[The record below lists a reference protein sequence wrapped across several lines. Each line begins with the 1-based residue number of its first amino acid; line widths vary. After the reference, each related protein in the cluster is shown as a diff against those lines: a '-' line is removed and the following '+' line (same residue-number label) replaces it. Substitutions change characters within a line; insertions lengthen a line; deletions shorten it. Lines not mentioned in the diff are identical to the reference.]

1 MQEQEFYRSHQQLPF
16 IQKEGQAMLKQQKV
30 LIIGAGGLGCPC
42 LLALTGAGIGTIG
55 IADFD
60 KVAISNLHR
69 QSLYQFTDAGKLKT
83 AIAAERLQ
91 QYNPF
96 IQINKHVLLVDQG
109 NVLQLIQAYDIIADC
124 TDNFAARYLIND
136 ACVYLNKPLVYGA
149 IHQGEGHI
157 TVFNHNG
164 SATLRCLFPKD
175 ENESIASCAE
185 IGAYNITTSIIGNMM
200 ANEVIK
206 IALNLPD
213 ILEGKLKLLNVLDGS
228 INTIAYKPTAEGR
241 AKSMDR
247 FTSSKQVD
255 TITPLQ
261 LSDMLNAGKHFTLID
276 VREPAEHA
284 NNNIGGINLP
294 LQQVLQT
301 TDFPFTDTDNII
313 VYCQKGNRSPQAL
326 SYLKKKGF
334 ANTLSL
340 QGGIDLYQQLIAI

>member
-69 QSLYQFTDAGKLKT
+69 QSLYQFADAGKLKT

-200 ANEVIK
+200 AYEVIK

-213 ILEGKLKLLNVLDGS
+213 ILEGKLKLLSVLDGS
-228 INTIAYKPTAEGR
+228 INSIAYKPTKEGR
-241 AKSMDR
+241 
-247 FTSSKQVD
+247 T
-255 TITPLQ
+255 
-261 LSDMLNAGKHFTLID
+261 
-276 VREPAEHA
+276 
-284 NNNIGGINLP
+284 
-294 LQQVLQT
+294 
-301 TDFPFTDTDNII
+301 
-313 VYCQKGNRSPQAL
+313 
-326 SYLKKKGF
+326 
-334 ANTLSL
+334 
-340 QGGIDLYQQLIAI
+340 